1 MNKKGMCDGS
11 GLPGAVLTRSGWL
24 AGSSTA
30 DGKVQ
35 VFKGIPYAA
44 PPVGELRWRPPHP
57 VAPWSGVRPA
67 TEFGPRCIQPIRSP
81 RSISYFGP
89 ERESED
95 CLYLN
100 VWTQDTPGSRPVMVW
115 FHGGAFYLGS
125 GSLPIFDGERLARGG
140 LVLVTVNYRLGRLG
154 FLAHP
159 ELSRESGCGASGNYG
174 LMDQVA
180 ALRWIQDDIPSFGG
194 DPGRVTVFGQ
204 SAGSVSVC
212 CMMCTPMAKGLFHRA
227 IGQSGALFAPLAASS
242 GTGDSIQPLDEAE
255 RSGLELAEA
264 LGATTSEQLRAV
276 PARQLQLAR
285 PHQSGSGEPY
295 DPSHVPRG
303 SFDTAYPI
311 VDGYLLPDSPC
322 AIFAGG
328 RQNDVPLLTG
338 STANEGATMPRA
350 SSLSQFLADSQSE
363 FGELFESFRK
373 LFPADSDDRAV
384 DASQSAFGYRNFI
397 WQNWTWA
404 RMHAQTGHS
413 KVFYYRFV
421 RVPPLP
427 PDSDFFE
434 NAAGKLGAFHGGE
447 IPYVFRNLHTR
458 NWPWRDI
465 DRQLSSSMSSYWL
478 NFAAAGDPNGEHDPA
493 WPPFSLRAPRAMI
506 FGDGVSM
513 GRVPEKERLEFW
525 DAFYSRGLKQ
535 LGTQNDP
542 RGVACKGNE
551 WTRN

>member
-1 MNKKGMCDGS
+1 
-11 GLPGAVLTRSGWL
+11 
-24 AGSSTA
+24 
-30 DGKVQ
+30 
-35 VFKGIPYAA
+35 
-44 PPVGELRWRPPHP
+44 
-57 VAPWSGVRPA
+57 
-67 TEFGPRCIQPIRSP
+67 
-81 RSISYFGP
+81 
-89 ERESED
+89 
-95 CLYLN
+95 
-100 VWTQDTPGSRPVMVW
+100 
-115 FHGGAFYLGS
+115 
-125 GSLPIFDGERLARGG
+125 
-140 LVLVTVNYRLGRLG
+140 
-154 FLAHP
+154 
-159 ELSRESGCGASGNYG
+159 
-174 LMDQVA
+174 
-180 ALRWIQDDIPSFGG
+180 
-194 DPGRVTVFGQ
+194 
-204 SAGSVSVC
+204 
-212 CMMCTPMAKGLFHRA
+212 
-227 IGQSGALFAPLAASS
+227 
-242 GTGDSIQPLDEAE
+242 
-255 RSGLELAEA
+255 
-264 LGATTSEQLRAV
+264 
-276 PARQLQLAR
+276 
-285 PHQSGSGEPY
+285 
-295 DPSHVPRG
+295 
-303 SFDTAYPI
+303 

-384 DASQSAFGYRNFI
+384 DASQSAFGYRTFI

-513 GRVPEKERLEFW
+513 GSVPEKERLEFW

-551 WTRN
+551 RKRN